1 LILEAD
7 AVRPKSISIGP
18 ITSASMVQ
26 QGMPMNFQA
35 KEASLES
42 LVETVVENFGK
53 TE

>member
-1 LILEAD
+1 MA
-7 AVRPKSISIGP
+7 
-18 ITSASMVQ
+18 Q
-26 QGMPMNFQA
+26 QGMPMSFQA